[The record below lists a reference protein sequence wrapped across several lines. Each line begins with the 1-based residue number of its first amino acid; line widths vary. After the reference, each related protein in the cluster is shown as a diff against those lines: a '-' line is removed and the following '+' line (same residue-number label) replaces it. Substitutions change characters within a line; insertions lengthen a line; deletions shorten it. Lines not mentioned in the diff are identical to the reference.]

1 MKKQLA
7 LKGHKTRGEEI
18 IKVLQNLGGKKTIY
32 RGTDTLHIYSL
43 DDSGEITTQLYR
55 DCTLT
60 SLTYDVYTLEEFLE
74 EFPFK
79 IHDKVTNGNY
89 SGYGIITEMVW
100 DCNNRGV
107 KYCVKFED
115 VDIIVWLNH
124 YEIKFIGDELFR
136 EDNKDPLHELCEN
149 MCENKLSSL
158 MIDSEVCGD
167 EVELILNNYEI
178 VIKDGKTFA
187 VKKKPKYPTTYE
199 ECCKTLGIQP
209 DNIIIANCSG
219 VYGTKYENNLID
231 KFGALWELI
240 ICRDAYRKIYSE
252 QMGLEKPWEPNYIS
266 LVNNEYFTIHT
277 FNNEITK
284 SGTSHR
290 NAILSFPTEELR
302 DIFFENFKDIIEN
315 CKKLL

>member
-1 MKKQLA
+1 MRKQLA
-7 LKGHKTRGEEI
+7 IKGHE
-18 IKVLQNLGGKKTIY
+18 Y
-32 RGTDTLHIYSL
+32 RGDEVIEILKMLGASNKKDYTGSYPTTLYILNDNNIDLAYTC
-43 DDSGEITTQLYR
+43 DCEKQEIFK
-55 DCTLT
+55 
-60 SLTYDVYTLEEFLE
+60 LEDFLRKY
-74 EFPFK
+74 PFK
-79 IHDKVTNGNY
+79 IGDKVINDNY

-100 DCNNRGV
+100 DSVDWSV

-115 VDIIVWLNH
+115 FGTIAWFKYN
-124 YEIKFIGDELFR
+124 EIKTSDICLIDKTDICLIS
-136 EDNKDPLHELCEN
+136 KADPLHELCES
-149 MCENKLSSL
+149 KTSTLI
-158 MIDSEVCGD
+158 IDSEVCKD
-167 EVELILNNYEI
+167 EVELILNDYEI
-178 VIKDGKTFA
+178 EIRDGKTYA
-187 VKKKPKYPTTYE
+187 VKKKPKYPKTYE

-209 DNIIIANCSG
+209 DNIIITNCYG

-277 FNNEITK
+277 FNNEIAK

-302 DIFFENFKDIIEN
+302 DIFFENFKDLIEH
-315 CKKLL
+315 CKNLL